1 MTEENLLSTQDLQK
15 KFQEWFENP
24 VPAEADHSIEDP
36 VPAEIPFP
44 VEADHSYAKT
54 REINVYDLQ
63 KLLELFSSGCS
74 GLVLFGVVVVTFL
87 VMYIRYF
94 EWGNR
99 WPAPIVVIFFAM
111 ILGFWGGL
119 LQGFINKLC
128 ERNSFKDE
136 L

>member
-15 KFQEWFENP
+15 KFQKWFENP
-24 VPAEADHSIEDP
+24 IPAEADHSIEDP
-36 VPAEIPFP
+36 VPA
-44 VEADHSYAKT
+44 
-54 REINVYDLQ
+54 EINVYDLQ